1 MKLKYHYY
9 GLVYHYVATV
19 VDDGQ
24 RVYIVKYFGKRKRW
38 WHYEAIP
45 EYALEI
51 YGKYVEEVKKF
62 KQKVDKLCEGQ
73 S

>member
-1 MKLKYHYY
+1 M
-9 GLVYHYVATV
+9 ATV

-45 EYALEI
+45 EYVLEI
-51 YGKYVEEVKKF
+51 EGKYVEEVKKF